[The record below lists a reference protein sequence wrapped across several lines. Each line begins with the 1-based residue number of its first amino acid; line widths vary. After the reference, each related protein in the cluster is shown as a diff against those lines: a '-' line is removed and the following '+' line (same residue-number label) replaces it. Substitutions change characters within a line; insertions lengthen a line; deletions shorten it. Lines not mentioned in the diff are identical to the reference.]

1 MASFA
6 ELPKLNCFK
15 CRENNFKKTLTLN
28 LGDFPSL
35 VDFSCEYQ
43 SFSFT
48 ELQPIRAM
56 KKLETIRFGDTT
68 FLRTPMLFLFDMP
81 QLKTVVLGPRCFLH
95 TLTMHFASRN
105 GECHQGRTAAAPDD
119 HDADE

>member
-1 MASFA
+1 
-6 ELPKLNCFK
+6 
-15 CRENNFKKTLTLN
+15 
-28 LGDFPSL
+28 
-35 VDFSCEYQ
+35 
-43 SFSFT
+43 
-48 ELQPIRAM
+48 M

-81 QLKTVVLGPRCFLH
+81 QLKTVVLGPRSFLH

-105 GECHQGRTAAAPDD
+105 GECHQGRTAAASDD